1 MDPVKEVVLGEREGH
16 MKTKTAAILL
26 TMVFA
31 TNVLLAQK
39 TNAGTHANNVLK
51 ELQGSMTF
59 QVWQY
64 DSCKIRQKHTIPFT
78 GSKTGI
84 LQIAHSTWKCDI
96 FESPVNK
103 DGSVV
108 VEAKFKLEKGRMTS
122 SAVAVTIDFAGWS
135 TKNYVMIPAIVYN
148 GNRFRAIAGGYMP
161 VYPVDMYYNKNS
173 PLALSDN
180 PRLALNNGEQSRIE
194 LSTSS
199 AATPAMTFFSPSN
212 KRGFALLADQGTTL
226 GNSGIAIEETTDR
239 THASFSLT
247 APAVREQIPGFGGF
261 FKSDDSAP
269 TWNEGDEVTIRFSI
283 QSFPVNDIPSFLL
296 RFMDVRKSLTGDNH
310 PRNLTPMS
318 AVLDFTRFQTD
329 HFRWNDAYGCY
340 VPETPWDGFGYKRV
354 FQIGW
359 VGGMMNTLPMACLN
373 DSLHLARVGKTFDFV
388 VNSMQGKSGYF
399 YGIYA
404 SDSAQAEL
412 KREIPKEIVTQH
424 PNAKPAMVR
433 KNADVLLWLMK
444 QFMVLREQGNHSF
457 IRTSWERAARN
468 LAQAFVNTWNNN
480 GELGQYV
487 DPENGEIVIFNSTA
501 AAIVPAG
508 LALAAKYFDNP
519 GFLKAAVDM
528 SNYYYNRDVV
538 TRGLTSGFSGDI
550 SQDPDADSAYG
561 LLESFMA
568 LYWATRDPFW
578 LEKAQVV
585 AALGATWTLSYDFA
599 FPPNSDLGKLQVH
612 AAGAVWAS
620 AQNKHA
626 APGICTASGDYLFK
640 LYRATG
646 RRKYAELLRDIQ
658 HAHTEVVETPG
669 RPTISVGSGDPWSS
683 ENRVNSYG
691 CSMERIQ
698 ITDSEGKNATGRLAR
713 NTSNGWT
720 ELNGMLM
727 AMEIP
732 GVYLQ
737 LDKDELFV
745 FDHVEAKILKRSNDG
760 VRLEITNPTKFDA
773 RVSVFAETSADA
785 KKPLDYPAFLKWQK
799 VSVCAGETRT
809 VKIASNGRV
818 E

>member
-1 MDPVKEVVLGEREGH
+1 
-16 MKTKTAAILL
+16 MKTKTAATLIVML
-26 TMVFA
+26 FA
-31 TNVLLAQK
+31 TKILLAQK
-39 TNAGTHANNVLK
+39 TDTGSNADNVLK

-64 DSCKIRQKHTIPFT
+64 DSCKIKQRHTIPVVN
-78 GSKTGI
+78 SKTGV
-84 LQIAHSTWKCDI
+84 LQIANSTWKCDVVG
-96 FESPVNK
+96 SPVNK

-108 VEAKFKLEKGRMTS
+108 VEATFKVAKGRMAS
-122 SAVAVTIDFAGWS
+122 SGAAITFDFAGWS
-135 TKNYVMIPAIVYN
+135 TNNYVMIPAVVYN
-148 GNRFRAIAGGYMP
+148 GNRFRVIPGGYMP
-161 VYPVDMYYNKNS
+161 VYPADMYYNKNS

-180 PRLALNNGEQSRIE
+180 PRLALKAGEQSRME

-199 AATPAMTFFSPSN
+199 AATPAMTFFSPSK
-212 KRGFALLADQGTTL
+212 KRGFVVLTEQRTTL
-226 GNSGIAIEETTDR
+226 GNSGIIIEENADR

-247 APAVREQIPGFGGF
+247 APVVREKIAGFGGF
-261 FKSDDSAP
+261 FKSDDNAP
-269 TWNEGDEVTIRFSI
+269 TWNEGDEVTIRFSVH
-283 QSFPVNDIPSFLL
+283 SFPVNDIPSFLL
-296 RFMDVRKSLTGDNH
+296 RFMDLRKSFTGKNH

-318 AVLDFTRFQTD
+318 AIFDFTRFQTD
-329 HFRWNDAYGCY
+329 HYRWNDMYGCY

-359 VGGMMNTLPMACLN
+359 VGGMMNTYPMAYSN
-373 DSLHLARVGKTFDFV
+373 DSIHLARVSKTFDFV
-388 VNSMQGKSGYF
+388 VNSMQGTSGYF
-399 YGIYA
+399 YGIYG
-404 SDSAQAEL
+404 SDTVQAEL
-412 KREIPKEIVTQH
+412 KRAIPKEIVKQH
-424 PNAKPAMVR
+424 PNVKLAMVR
-433 KNADVLLWLMK
+433 KNADVLLWLIK
-444 QFMVLREQGNHSF
+444 QFMLLREQGNGSF
-457 IRTSWERAARN
+457 IRTNWETAARN
-468 LAQAFVNTWNNN
+468 LARAFVNTWNNN

-487 DPENGEIVIFNSTA
+487 DPRNGEIAIFNSTA

-508 LALAAKYFDNP
+508 LALASKYFHDP
-519 GFLKAAVDM
+519 EFLKAAVDIT
-528 SNYYYNRDVV
+528 NYYYSGDVV
-538 TRGLTSGFSGDI
+538 KLGLTSGFSGDI

-561 LLESFMA
+561 LLESLMA
-568 LYWATRDPFW
+568 LYWATSDPSW
-578 LEKAQVV
+578 LVRAEVV

-599 FPPNSDLGKLQVH
+599 FPSNSDLGKLQVH

-646 RRKYAELLRDIQ
+646 KRKYAELLRDIQ

-669 RPTISVGSGDPWSS
+669 RPTISIGRGDSWSN
-683 ENRVNSYG
+683 ENRVNYYG

-698 ITDSEGKNATGRLAR
+698 ITDSEGKNGTGRLAR

-737 LDKDELFV
+737 LDKNEMYV
-745 FDHVEAKILKRSNDG
+745 FDHVEVKILERSNHG
-760 VRLEITNPTKFDA
+760 IRLKITNPTKFDA

-785 KKPLDYPAFLKWQK
+785 KKPLDYLGFLKWQK
-799 VSVCAGETRT
+799 VIVRAGESCK
-809 VKIASNGRV
+809 VKLNSKGTLERM
-818 E
+818 

>member
-1 MDPVKEVVLGEREGH
+1 MKRLAAAVLF
-16 MKTKTAAILL
+16 
-26 TMVFA
+26 TMLFA
-31 TNVLLAQK
+31 TNILPAQN
-39 TNAGTHANNVLK
+39 TNTGAHANSVLGA
-51 ELQGSMTF
+51 LQGSMTF

-64 DSCKIRQKHTIPFT
+64 DSCTIRQKHTIPLDGT
-78 GSKTGI
+78 RTGI
-84 LQIAHSTWKCDI
+84 LQTAHATWKCDVS
-96 FESPVNK
+96 ERPVNN

-108 VEAKFKLEKGRMTS
+108 VEAKFKLEKGHMTS
-122 SAVAVTIDFAGWS
+122 SVVAVTFDFAGWS

-148 GNRFRAIAGGYMP
+148 GNRFRAISGGYMP
-161 VYPVDMYYNKNS
+161 AYPVDMYYNKNS
-173 PLALSDN
+173 QLALSDN
-180 PRLALNNGEQSRIE
+180 PRLALSNGEQSRIE

-199 AATPAMTFFSPSN
+199 AATPAMTFFSPSK
-212 KRGFALLADQGTTL
+212 KRGFVLLTEQQTTL
-226 GNSGIAIEETTDR
+226 GNSGIVIEEHADR

-247 APAVREQIPGFGGF
+247 APVVRERIPGFGGF
-261 FKSDDSAP
+261 FKSDDNAP
-269 TWNEGDEVTIRFSI
+269 TWNEGDEVTIYFAVH
-283 QSFPVNDIPSFLL
+283 SFPINDIPSFLL
-296 RFMDVRKSLTGDNH
+296 GYMDVRKSFTGNNH

-318 AVLDFTRFQTD
+318 AVLDLTRFQTD
-329 HFRWNDAYGCY
+329 HYRWNDTYGCY

-359 VGGMMNTLPMACLN
+359 VGGMMNTYPMACLN

-388 VNSMQGKSGYF
+388 VHSMQGKSGYF

-404 SDSAQAEL
+404 SDSVQAEL
-412 KREIPKEIVTQH
+412 KRELPKEIVKQH

-433 KNADVLLWLMK
+433 KNADVLLWLIK
-444 QFMVLREQGNHSF
+444 QFMLLKEQGHSSF
-457 IRTSWERAARN
+457 IETDWESAARR
-468 LAQAFVNTWNNN
+468 LAQAFVNSWNRN

-487 DPENGEIVIFNSTA
+487 DPGNGDIIIFNSTA
-501 AAIVPAG
+501 GAIVPAG
-508 LALAAKYFDNP
+508 LALASKYFNDP
-519 GFLKAAVDM
+519 GLLKAAVDI
-528 SNYYYNRDVV
+528 SNYYYGRDVA
-538 TRGLTSGFSGDI
+538 TLGLTSGFSGDI
-550 SQDPDADSAYG
+550 SQDPDGDSAYG

-568 LYWATRDPFW
+568 LYWATLDRAW
-578 LEKAQVV
+578 LEKAEVV
-585 AALGATWTLSYDFA
+585 AALGASWTLSYDFA

-646 RRKYAELLRDIQ
+646 KRTYAELLRDIQ

-669 RPTISVGSGDPWSS
+669 RPTVSAGSGDAWSN
-683 ENRVNSYG
+683 EKRVNSYG

-698 ITDSEGKNATGRLAR
+698 VTDSEGKSATGKLAR

-727 AMEIP
+727 AIEIP

-745 FDHVEAKILKRSNDG
+745 FDHVEAKILNRSNNG

-785 KKPLDYPAFLKWQK
+785 KNPLDYPAFLKWQK
-799 VSVCAGETRT
+799 VSVRAGEIRQ
-809 VKIASNGRV
+809 VNIDSNGRI

>member
-1 MDPVKEVVLGEREGH
+1 
-16 MKTKTAAILL
+16 MKTKATSVFL
-26 TMVFA
+26 TFLFA

-39 TNAGTHANNVLK
+39 THTGIQANNVLGA
-51 ELQGSMTF
+51 LQGNMTF
-59 QVWQY
+59 QIWQY
-64 DSCKIRQKHTIPFT
+64 DSCTIQQKYTIPVSSS
-78 GSKTGI
+78 GGGI
-84 LQIAHSTWKCDI
+84 LHIAHATWKCDI
-96 FESPVNK
+96 SETLAKK
-103 DGSVV
+103 DNSVV
-108 VEAKFKLEKGRMTS
+108 VEAKFKLEKGSMTS
-122 SAVAVTIDFAGWS
+122 SAVAVTFDFAAWS
-135 TKNYVMIPAIVYN
+135 IRNYVMIPAIVYD
-148 GNRFRAIAGGYMP
+148 GNRFRALSGGYMP
-161 VYPVDMYYNKNS
+161 VYPVDMYYNRNS

-180 PRLALNNGEQSRIE
+180 PRLALNSGEQSRIE

-199 AATPAMTFFSPSN
+199 AATPAMTFFSPSQ
-212 KRGFALLADQGTTL
+212 KRGFVLLTEQRTTL
-226 GNSGIAIEETTDR
+226 GNSGMVLEERADR

-247 APAVREQIPGFGGF
+247 APVVRERIPGFGGF

-269 TWNEGDEVTIRFSI
+269 TWNEGDEVTIRFAVH
-283 QSFPVNDIPSFLL
+283 SFPVDDIPSFLL
-296 RFMDVRKSLTGDNH
+296 RFMDLRKSFSGDNH
-310 PRNLTPMS
+310 THNITPMS

-329 HFRWNDAYGCY
+329 QYRWNDTYRCY
-340 VPETPWDGFGYKRV
+340 VPETPWDGFGLRKV

-359 VGGMMNTLPMACLN
+359 VGGMMNTYPMASIN
-373 DSLHLARVGKTFDFV
+373 DSIHLARVGTTFDFV
-388 VNSMQGKSGYF
+388 MNSMQGKSGYF
-399 YGIYA
+399 YGIFA
-404 SDSAQAEL
+404 SDSVQAEL
-412 KREIPKEIVTQH
+412 KRQIPKEIASRH

-433 KNADVLLWLMK
+433 KNADVLLWMMK
-444 QFMVLREQGNHSF
+444 QFMLLREQGNGSV
-457 IRTSWERAARN
+457 IKTNWESSARR
-468 LAQAFVNTWNNN
+468 LAEAFVNTWNNN
-480 GELGQYV
+480 GESGQYV
-487 DPENGEIVIFNSTA
+487 DPDNGEIVIFNSTA

-508 LALAAKYFDNP
+508 LTLASKYFSNP

-528 SNYYYNRDVV
+528 SNYYYRRDIVE
-538 TRGLTSGFSGDI
+538 RGLTGGFSGDI

-568 LYWATRDPFW
+568 LYWATRDPAW
-578 LEKAQVV
+578 LHKAEVA

-646 RRKYAELLRDIQ
+646 KRAYAELLRDIQ
-658 HAHTEVVETPG
+658 HAHTEVIETPG
-669 RPTISVGSGDPWSS
+669 RPTISVGSGGTWSND
-683 ENRVNSYG
+683 NRVNSYG

-698 ITDSEGKNATGRLAR
+698 VTDSEGKTGTGRLAR
-713 NTSNGWT
+713 NTTNGWT

-737 LDKDELFV
+737 LDNDELYV
-745 FDHVEAKILKRSNDG
+745 FDHVEATLLGRTIDG
-760 VRLEITNPTKFDA
+760 VRLEIKNPTRFDA
-773 RVSVFAETSADA
+773 RVSVFAERTADA

-799 VSVCAGETRT
+799 VNVQSGETRI
-809 VKIASNGRV
+809 VKIDSRGNV

>member
-1 MDPVKEVVLGEREGH
+1 
-16 MKTKTAAILL
+16 MKTRTAAALVFFSFAPGLL
-26 TMVFA
+26 HA
-31 TNVLLAQK
+31 QQAHSESWGITNSVLRGLRGQ
-39 TNAGTHANNVLK
+39 
-51 ELQGSMTF
+51 MTF
-59 QVWQY
+59 QVCQY
-64 DSCKIRQKHTIPFT
+64 DSCALRQKYTIPFS
-78 GSKTGI
+78 GSRTGI
-84 LQIAHSTWKCDI
+84 LQIAHSTWRCDI
-96 FESPVNK
+96 SEGPVNNN
-103 DGSVV
+103 GSVV
-108 VEAKFKLEKGRMTS
+108 VEAKFKLEKGSMTS
-122 SAVAVTIDFAGWS
+122 SAVAVTFDFAGWS

-148 GNRFRAIAGGYMP
+148 GNRFKVISGGYMP

-180 PRLALNNGEQSRIE
+180 PRLALKEGEQSRIE

-199 AATPAMTFFSPSN
+199 AATPAMTFFSPAK
-212 KRGFALLADQGTTL
+212 KRGFVLLTEQRTTL
-226 GNSGIAIEETTDR
+226 GNSGIVIEENTDR

-247 APAVREQIPGFGGF
+247 APVVRERIHGFGGF
-261 FKSDDSAP
+261 FRSDDLAP
-269 TWNEGDEVTIRFSI
+269 TWNEGDEVTIRFSVH
-283 QSFPVNDIPSFLL
+283 SFPVNDIPAFLL
-296 RFMDVRKSLTGDNH
+296 RFMDLRKSFTGANH

-329 HFRWNDAYGCY
+329 HYRWNDLYGCY

-359 VGGMMNTLPMACLN
+359 VGGMMNTFPMACLN
-373 DSLHLARVGKTFDFV
+373 DSIHLARVAKTFDFV
-388 VNSMQGKSGYF
+388 VNSMQGRSGYF

-404 SDSAQAEL
+404 SDSVQAEL
-412 KREIPKEIVTQH
+412 KREIPKEIVKQH

-444 QFMVLREQGNHSF
+444 QFMLFREQGNRSF
-457 IRTSWERAARN
+457 IRTSWEHAGRN

-501 AAIVPAG
+501 GAIVPAG
-508 LALAAKYFDNP
+508 LALASKYFDNP
-519 GFLKAAVDM
+519 GMLKAAVDI
-528 SNYYYNRDVV
+528 SNYYYSRDVV
-538 TRGLTSGFSGDI
+538 TLGLTGGFSGDI
-550 SQDPDADSAYG
+550 SQDPDGDSAYG

-568 LYWATRDPFW
+568 LYWVTHDPSW
-578 LEKAQVV
+578 LKKAEVV

-599 FPPNSDLGKLQVH
+599 FPSNSDLGKLQVH

-646 RRKYAELLRDIQ
+646 KRAYAEVLRDIQ

-669 RPTISVGSGDPWSS
+669 RPTISVGSGGSWSN
-683 ENRVNSYG
+683 EDRVNSYG

-698 ITDSEGKNATGRLAR
+698 VTDSEGKNATGRLAR

-737 LDKDELFV
+737 LDRDEIYV
-745 FDHVEAKILKRSNDG
+745 FDHVDVKTLERNKNGI
-760 VRLEITNPTKFDA
+760 RLTMSNPTRFDA
-773 RVSVFAETSADA
+773 RVSLFAETSADSR
-785 KKPLDYPAFLKWQK
+785 KPLDYMAFLRWPKLNIK
-799 VSVCAGETRT
+799 AGETREFSLD
-809 VKIASNGRV
+809 AHGHLR
-818 E
+818 